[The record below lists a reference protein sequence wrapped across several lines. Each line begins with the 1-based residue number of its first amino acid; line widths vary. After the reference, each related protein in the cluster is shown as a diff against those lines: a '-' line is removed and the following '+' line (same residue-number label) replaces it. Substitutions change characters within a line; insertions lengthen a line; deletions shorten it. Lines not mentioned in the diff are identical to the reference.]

1 MHKYCIKNDVFEQE
15 DITWNRQIT
24 FEIDKGTGLNTMV
37 GKPLGCSIMDKDPT
51 RSADQLLID
60 RIKKREKA
68 AFREIYSRFS
78 QLVFNLVFKVLNDR
92 EETEEVVQEV
102 FLQIW
107 NKAGAYDSSR
117 GALSTWIINIS
128 RSRSIDRLR
137 KLGKKGYS
145 IDLNEETLSSNYD
158 FSLIIENREERK
170 KVIQEALD
178 SLPEDQRTAIEM
190 VYYQGFTHVETAETL
205 NQPVGTIKTRLR
217 LGVAKLRERIGP
229 YIEDLS

>member
-1 MHKYCIKNDVFEQE
+1 MDV
-15 DITWNRQIT
+15 TSSRRVT
-24 FEIDKGTGLNTMV
+24 FEIDKATGLNTMV
-37 GKPLGCSIMDKDPT
+37 EKPLGCSIMDKDPT

-137 KLGKKGYS
+137 KLDKKGYS
-145 IDLNEETLSSNYD
+145 IDLNEEKLNSNYD

-178 SLPEDQRTAIEM
+178 SLPDDQRTAIEM
-190 VYYQGFTHVETAETL
+190 VYYQGFTHVETAEKL